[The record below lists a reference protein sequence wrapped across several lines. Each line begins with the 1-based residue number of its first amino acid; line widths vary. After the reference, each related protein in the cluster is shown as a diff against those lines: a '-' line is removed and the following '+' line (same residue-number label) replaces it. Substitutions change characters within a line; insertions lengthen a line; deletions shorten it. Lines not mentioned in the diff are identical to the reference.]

1 MPLSYYNVLSIIIL
15 CQLSLLVL
23 FLLSINRGRKLSNR
37 LLAGVFVLLIINL
50 LDGVV
55 TYYGTYT
62 RFPAFAHLEDGF
74 VFLLGPVIYF
84 YTRSVVY
91 RDFRITRKH
100 LVHAIPFL
108 VITLLYQVYYHWQT
122 EEYQRM
128 IQEAIVEQKLP
139 PQFYASA
146 LVIYLHIGSYIFFSF
161 RELSRY
167 RTKIRE
173 KFSSIDKINLDWLGY
188 LLSSMMAIVVLSLI
202 YTIMPAVGL
211 KEYFRFGLALVFLA
225 MFIFINGVVWK
236 GLRQP
241 ELFAGVDQEPD
252 IPEKK
257 YKDQLTE
264 EELRLIRESLMK
276 AMEDRREYLNPDLTL
291 DNLAE
296 SLGYPSRKVSQ
307 VMNDS
312 FNQNFFDFINTYRIR
327 EAERLLRES
336 PDPKLTVL
344 EVMYACGFN
353 SKSSFNTIFKNKTG
367 LTPSAYRTARK
378 AVGKTD
384 A

>member
-91 RDFRITRKH
+91 RDFHLARKH
-100 LVHAIPFL
+100 LVHAIPFF

-128 IQEAIVEQKLP
+128 IQEAIVAQKLP

-211 KEYFRFGLALVFLA
+211 KEYFRFGLALVFLV

-241 ELFAGVDQEPD
+241 ELFAGLDQEPE

-264 EELRLIRESLMK
+264 AELRLIRESLTK

-296 SLGYPSRKVSQ
+296 RLGYPSRKVSQ

-327 EAERLLRES
+327 EAERMLRES
-336 PDPKLTVL
+336 PDPRLTVL

-367 LTPSAYRTARK
+367 LTPSAYRTASK
-378 AVGKTD
+378 AAGK
-384 A
+384 ANS

>member
-91 RDFRITRKH
+91 RDFHITRKH

-161 RELSRY
+161 RELNRY

-264 EELRLIRESLMK
+264 EELRLIRESLTK

-327 EAERLLRES
+327 EAERLLRDS